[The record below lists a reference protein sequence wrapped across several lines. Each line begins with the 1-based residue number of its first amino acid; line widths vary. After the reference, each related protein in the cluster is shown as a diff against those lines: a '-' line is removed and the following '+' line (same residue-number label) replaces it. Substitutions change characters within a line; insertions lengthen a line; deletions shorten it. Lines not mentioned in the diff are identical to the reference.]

1 MEENSTILFKQGAEG
16 RIFKTSYLGKPA
28 ILKERFKKKY
38 RNEELDNHL
47 TKERIRAEAKSIL
60 KCKNAGMLNT
70 EENFWKHAIE
80 ISFIKYM
87 ICSSTGIHT
96 PAVYLVDFEK
106 RRIIME
112 FIENS
117 ETVSDYIAK
126 FSKNNSKSNEELTQ
140 LSAEIGRTIGKM
152 HVNNIIHGDL
162 TTSNILLK
170 YLNQTEYHVFLIDFG
185 LSHIKSSDEDK
196 AVDLYVLERALTSK
210 HNNVNWFFDNILSN
224 YAKFDKINEKVVRK
238 LSEVRSRGRKRTM
251 VG

>member
-1 MEENSTILFKQGAEG
+1 MDENSAILFKQGAEG
-16 RIFKTSYLGKPA
+16 RIFKISYLGKPA

-38 RNEELDNHL
+38 RNEDLDNHL

-60 KCKNAGMLNT
+60 KCKNAG
-70 EENFWKHAIE
+70 
-80 ISFIKYM
+80 
-87 ICSSTGIHT
+87 IHT

-112 FIENS
+112 FIERS
-117 ETVSDYIAK
+117 ETVSDYIIK
-126 FSKNNSKSNEELTQ
+126 FSKNDSKSINEELTR
-140 LSAEIGRTIGKM
+140 LSNEIGRTIGKM

-162 TTSNILLK
+162 TTSNILVK
-170 YLNQTEYHVFLIDFG
+170 YLNDTEYHIVLIDFG

-210 HNNVNWFFDNILSN
+210 HNNVSWFFDNILSC
-224 YAKFDKINEKVVRK
+224 YAKYDKLNEKVVRK